1 MSSSPMR
8 LHQLLAVEK
17 DVKNEALRVVTAF
30 YQKIEKNPLLSGI
43 SRRYRAVTEEG
54 EKLPP
59 ESTIVQL
66 RVEETLPEVQKAL
79 TALFDLVLA
88 KEDANQGAKADIVV
102 DGVTIMAGVPVCAL
116 LFLEKQV
123 TDIATLVDKLPV
135 LDPSERWEKDAA
147 QNCWAT
153 VPVETHRTKKIP
165 RPFIKSP
172 ATDKHPAQVEVVHE
186 DEVVGYCSTT
196 KFSGSIPADR
206 KAALKTRVA
215 KLRQAIKVAR
225 EDANT
230 ARVSE
235 RKMGDAILGFLFQ

>member
-1 MSSSPMR
+1 MSSTPMR

-17 DVKNEALRVVTAF
+17 DLKNAALRVITDF
-30 YQKIEKNPLLSGI
+30 YQQVAKGPLMSGI

-79 TALFDLVLA
+79 TSLFDLVLS
-88 KEDANQGAKADIVV
+88 KEDANQSAKADIVI
-102 DGVTIMAGVPVCAL
+102 DGAVVMAGVPVCAL

-123 TDIATLVDKLPV
+123 TDLSTLVDKLPV
-135 LDPSERWEKDAA
+135 LDPSERWVQDAS

-153 VPVETHRTKKIP
+153 IPVETHRTKKIP
-165 RPFIKSP
+165 RPFIKAP

-186 DEVVGYCSTT
+186 DEVVGYWSTT
-196 KFSGSIPADR
+196 KFSGAIPADR

-230 ARVSE
+230 VRVGE
-235 RKMGDAILGFLFQ
+235 RKMGDAILGYLFA

>member
-17 DVKNEALRVVTAF
+17 DIKNEALRVVTAF

-153 VPVETHRTKKIP
+153 SPVETHRTKKIP

-186 DEVVGYCSTT
+186 DEV
-196 KFSGSIPADR
+196 PADR

-235 RKMGDAILGFLFQ
+235 RKMGDAILGYLFA

>member
-17 DVKNEALRVVTAF
+17 DIKNTAANELTKL
-30 YQKIEKNPLLSGI
+30 YQRIEKGPLLSGI
-43 SRRYRAVTEEG
+43 ARRYRSVIDTG
-54 EKLPP
+54 EQLPP

-66 RVEETLPEVQKAL
+66 RVEEAIPEVVVAL
-79 TALFDLVLA
+79 KALFDLVLS
-88 KEDANQGAKADIVV
+88 KEDANQSAKADIVV
-102 DGVTIMAGVPVCAL
+102 DGVTVMAGVPVCAL

-123 TDIATLVDKLPV
+123 TDLSTFVEKLPV
-135 LDPSERWEKDAA
+135 LDPSERWERDAA

-153 VPVETHRTKKIP
+153 LPVETHRTKKIP

-172 ATDKHPAQVEVVHE
+172 ATEKHPAQVEVVHE
-186 DEVVGYCSTT
+186 DEVVGYWSTT

-206 KAALKTRVA
+206 KAALKSRVA

-235 RKMGDAILGFLFQ
+235 RKMGDAILGYLFA